1 MTTRSIG
8 TYKPAEATVKKVDV
22 PADSKPKGS
31 GWTMTPEEEAIF
43 ERARK
48 MKAESQSMILQ
59 SQATRK
65 QLGGNLKEHF
75 KFLLVMG
82 PTELDKEIKARF
94 KAWDSDGGGYLDKN
108 EMSQAM
114 EEMGKKPTPEELEAL
129 MKEVDLDGNGTVGNL
144 SSFSVAQNGL
154 KCVHGNLPCFLHRAM
169 LSPPRQ
175 CARQADC
182 AFNAPFGIACTDLGE
197 FGHMIRKQ
205 LDIGHTCN
213 CTYCENKR
221 KEEEAADAVAVCYS
235 ERHMAGLLCMHPCV
249 RLLVFLPIPTPSP
262 SAYPY
267 NSSRLRA
274 RADVQNPAYQVAAE
288 AAADK
293 KPPPK
298 KK

>member
-1 MTTRSIG
+1 
-8 TYKPAEATVKKVDV
+8 
-22 PADSKPKGS
+22 
-31 GWTMTPEEEAIF
+31 
-43 ERARK
+43 
-48 MKAESQSMILQ
+48 
-59 SQATRK
+59 
-65 QLGGNLKEHF
+65 
-75 KFLLVMG
+75 
-82 PTELDKEIKARF
+82 
-94 KAWDSDGGGYLDKN
+94 
-108 EMSQAM
+108 
-114 EEMGKKPTPEELEAL
+114 
-129 MKEVDLDGNGTVGNL
+129 
-144 SSFSVAQNGL
+144 
-154 KCVHGNLPCFLHRAM
+154 
-169 LSPPRQ
+169 
-175 CARQADC
+175 
-182 AFNAPFGIACTDLGE
+182 
-197 FGHMIRKQ
+197 MIRKQ